1 MNYDRKFM
9 YMLVICS
16 SYLIDYQ
23 LFTNTDAC
31 HAYTHLQSQNMHE
44 HTHTH
49 SHTHTHMHTHTCTH
63 RDTHTHS
70 MHSSTF
76 GSGTHQSD
84 QPVGKH
90 YCTQSFDQHYYS
102 HAYTHSYPCTD
113 IIKCSCFPFY
123 LLHFHEEGDHIDI
136 KSVVVVFDSISCT
149 SMWKVIT

>member
-49 SHTHTHMHTHTCTH
+49 THTHTCTH
-63 RDTHTHS
+63 TRAHTVTHTH
-70 MHSSTF
+70 TA
-76 GSGTHQSD
+76 
-84 QPVGKH
+84 
-90 YCTQSFDQHYYS
+90 CTQAPLGQEHISQTNLLANTIALNLLISITTHTHIHTHT
-102 HAYTHSYPCTD
+102 HAQILSN
-113 IIKCSCFPFY
+113 
-123 LLHFHEEGDHIDI
+123 
-136 KSVVVVFDSISCT
+136 VVVFHSISCT
-149 SMWKVIT
+149 SMRKAII